1 MTSADV
7 VDIALE
13 AQGARPNFRYDIL
26 QPLLQGR
33 AGLEGLRICPSG
45 PLEMAGFFDKPRFKS
60 GDFGLLDIN
69 MGDVLPAI
77 DAGWDLRCLPI
88 FIKRKPVFNYL
99 WVRADR
105 GIEAPTDLEGKTLGT
120 VGYSSAISVYTR
132 GFLQHRYGV
141 DLKRLQWL
149 VNSAGPF
156 PVHDASVAIRTAS
169 GSPRSSILR
178 LLDGEIDAS
187 TGDITDLQAWRALEQ
202 PGAQV
207 KRLFAD
213 YQGENIKLLR
223 EQGIFTP
230 VHIIVIGGKL
240 DRERPEVAR
249 SVYDAF
255 ERSRQIAYEDAL
267 SDATGYSIKTS
278 MRELLRDEIADLGE
292 VFRHGIGANAPAID
306 AFLDFCYEQG
316 VTKTRLANEQVF
328 ARGTLET

>member
-1 MTSADV
+1 MTDV
-7 VDIALE
+7 TLE

-26 QPLLQGR
+26 QPMLQGR

-45 PLEMAGFFDKPRFKS
+45 PLEMAGFFDKPKFKT
-60 GDFGLLDIN
+60 GDFDLLDIN
-69 MGDVLPAI
+69 MGDVIPAI
-77 DAGWDLRCLPI
+77 DAGWDLRLLPV

-105 GIEAPTDLEGKTLGT
+105 GIDTPKDLEGKTLGT

-132 GFLQHRYGV
+132 GFLQHHYGV
-141 DLKRLQWL
+141 DLTRLQWL

-156 PVHDASVAIRTAS
+156 PVHNPSIAIRTAGGPS
-169 GSPRSSILR
+169 RSAIQR

-207 KRLFAD
+207 KRMFAD
-213 YQGENIKLLR
+213 YQGENLKLLR

-240 DRERPEVAR
+240 DREHPEAAR
-249 SVYDAF
+249 TLYDAF
-255 ERSRQIAYEDAL
+255 ERSRQVAYEDAL
-267 SDATGYSIKTS
+267 SDATGYSIKGA
-278 MRELLRDEIADLGE
+278 MRELLRDEVAELGE
-292 VFRHGIGANAPAID
+292 VYAHGIAANRRAID
-306 AFLDFCYEQG
+306 AFLDFCHEQG
-316 VTKTRLANEQVF
+316 VTKTRLSDEQVF
-328 ARGTLET
+328 ARGTLGT